1 MSASQAAVRPGPDI
15 FLSYRRS
22 DRELAGELV
31 SVLERRGPSV
41 WWDADI
47 AGGEDWRDTIVEQLS
62 AARCLVIVFSEACN
76 TSKQLKKE
84 LAVADH
90 LDKEVIPVLIE
101 PTEPRGFF
109 LYELA
114 SRQWISIHPSPREKL
129 DLAAQLLVER
139 LGAMGWSALPEASG
153 RPLPPPLPA
162 AAAPAPAGPPGRRD
176 RARGH
181 GPLGDLF
188 PFRWVDLV
196 LPTIVAAIALV
207 SGNGGAVGERVATAV
222 FLFVAILASTALI
235 AFPIRYYRRRV
246 NPRRVAGALV
256 IVNAAFA
263 LLATAAGLS
272 LGRTDADAGLAPA
285 DSGDDVWLGLVF
297 VAVLVALTSFV
308 IFFVL
313 SKARA
318 RRAYRAGIVRV

>member
-22 DRELAGELV
+22 DRELAAELV
-31 SVLERRGPSV
+31 TVLERRGPSV

-47 AGGEDWRDTIVEQLS
+47 AGGEDWRDTIVEQMS

-114 SRQWISIHPSPREKL
+114 SRQWISIHPSPRQKL
-129 DLAAQLLVER
+129 ELAAQLLVER
-139 LGAMGWSALPEASG
+139 LGAMGWSARPAVPG

-162 AAAPAPAGPPGRRD
+162 AAAPAGPPGPRHRG
-176 RARGH
+176 RGH
-181 GPLGDLF
+181 GPLGDLI
-188 PFRWVDLV
+188 PFHWIDLV
-196 LPTIVAAIALV
+196 LPTIVAVMSLV
-207 SGNGGAVGERVATAV
+207 SGTGAVGARIATAA
-222 FLFVAILASTALI
+222 FLFVTILALTALI
-235 AFPIRYYRRRV
+235 APLR
-246 NPRRVAGALV
+246 
-256 IVNAAFA
+256 
-263 LLATAAGLS
+263 
-272 LGRTDADAGLAPA
+272 
-285 DSGDDVWLGLVF
+285 
-297 VAVLVALTSFV
+297 
-308 IFFVL
+308 
-313 SKARA
+313 
-318 RRAYRAGIVRV
+318 

>member
-22 DRELAGELV
+22 DRELAAELV
-31 SVLERRGPSV
+31 AVLERRGPSV

-47 AGGEDWRDTIVEQLS
+47 AGGEDWRDTIVEQMS

-114 SRQWISIHPSPREKL
+114 SRQWISIHPV
-129 DLAAQLLVER
+129 AATEA
-139 LGAMGWSALPEASG
+139 GAGGPTARRATRGDGVVGEAGG
-153 RPLPPPLPA
+153 RPV
-162 AAAPAPAGPPGRRD
+162 GPSRRHCRPRRRRPGRLVRARSRSWPRAARRPDPVPLDRPGAADDRRRDGARVRD
-176 RARGH
+176 RRG
-181 GPLGDLF
+181 
-188 PFRWVDLV
+188 RRR
-196 LPTIVAAIALV
+196 I
-207 SGNGGAVGERVATAV
+207 ATAA
-222 FLFVAILASTALI
+222 FLFVTILALTALI
-235 AFPIRYYRRRV
+235 AFPIRYYRHRV
-246 NPRRVAGALV
+246 NPCRVAGGLVVVNVVFAAL
-256 IVNAAFA
+256 AAV
-263 LLATAAGLS
+263 AALS
-272 LGRTDADAGLAPA
+272 LVPA
-285 DSGDDVWLGLVF
+285 DSGDGRRAGRLRGQRDDRARVPRRLI
-297 VAVLVALTSFV
+297 AVTSFV

-313 SKARA
+313 SKLRA
-318 RRAYRAGIVRV
+318 RRAYRAGIVGL